1 MIRMQLSELRTCIES
16 YLEDNPHTWGDAE
29 VQIKE
34 GEEGIL
40 VFCRQENLLTIYTI
54 RRLE

>member
-1 MIRMQLSELRTCIES
+1 MIRMQLSELRTCIVS
-16 YLEDNPHTWGDAE
+16 YVEDNPHTWGDAE

>member
-16 YLEDNPHTWGDAE
+16 YVEDNPHTWGDAE